1 MIHRKA
7 SCLALALS
15 LAGLPAASPAQP
27 ATASA
32 SASPVTPAFERRAAE
47 AAVWGMPLA
56 SFDAMRDAY
65 FRDAGAQYN
74 DILYW
79 SRPSDW
85 KNQTT
90 TANSTSHYVYA
101 NINLRGGPV
110 VFAMP
115 PSGKLSVY
123 GNLQDAWQIP
133 VEDFGLAGIDEGK
146 GGTFLL
152 TPPGYAGPVPQG
164 MRQLAMATYNG
175 YFLIRLTPVSSDPR
189 EAATANAL
197 ARQIRLYPLSAAAAP
212 PPQRYIDMSD
222 KLFDGIAR
230 MDDSFFDRVAKMLSE
245 EPPAPR
251 DMVMRGMLRTIGI
264 EAGRAFAPSPEQR
277 AALAKAA
284 AQIRGE
290 LMVDGQVSRTAWWP
304 GEQWSTS
311 ADLLPLAKGGF
322 TFELG
327 DALRIDERAWF
338 YFKAYA
344 SPKRLGAATFYVT
357 QAKDP
362 ADAWLAGD
370 RDYGLHI
377 PAKVPAGQFWSVD
390 VYDLETSGF
399 LRDVPVVGID
409 SNEPGLRVN
418 KDGSV
423 DIRFSAKASPRGKDN
438 RISLTPGKRWFAMF
452 RFYGPKPAL
461 FDKSWVLPSIRQLPP
476 QSE

>member
-1 MIHRKA
+1 MIRHKA
-7 SCLALALS
+7 GFIALALG
-15 LAGLPAASPAQP
+15 LAGLPTTSLAQP
-27 ATASA
+27 AAAPSSA
-32 SASPVTPAFERRAAE
+32 VTPAFERRAAE
-47 AAVWGMPLA
+47 AAIWGIPLV

-65 FRDAGAQYN
+65 FRDADASYN

-79 SRPSDW
+79 SKPSNW

-90 TANSTSHYVYA
+90 TPNSTSHYVYA
-101 NINLRGGPV
+101 NINLQDGPV
-110 VFAMP
+110 VFVMP

-133 VEDFGLAGIDEGK
+133 VEDFGPAGIDEGK

-152 TPPGYAGPVPQG
+152 TPPGYAGPVPEG

-189 EAATANAL
+189 EAVAANAL
-197 ARQIRLYPLSAAAAP
+197 ARKMRLYPLSAVAAP
-212 PPQRYIDMSD
+212 PAQRYIDMSD
-222 KLFDGIAR
+222 RLFDGIAR
-230 MDDSFFDRVAKMLSE
+230 MDDRVFDRIAKMLAE
-245 EPPAPR
+245 EPAARR

-264 EAGRAFAPSPEQR
+264 QSGRAFAPSPEQR

-284 AQIRGE
+284 AQVHGD
-290 LMVDGQVSRTAWWP
+290 LMVDGQVSRTPWWP
-304 GEQWSTS
+304 GEGWSTS

-322 TFELG
+322 TFELD

-362 ADAWLAGD
+362 AGAWLTGEK
-370 RDYGLHI
+370 DYALHI
-377 PAKVPAGQFWSVD
+377 PANVPAGQFWSID

-418 KDGSV
+418 KDGSI
-423 DIRFSAKASPRGKDN
+423 DIRFSAKAPVRGRDN

-461 FDKSWVLPSIRQLPP
+461 FDKSWVLPSIRALPP